1 MTFLSC
7 AEVHHQLAAFH
18 DDQLPVHDRI
28 AVQGHLNVCDR
39 CSSELSQYQAVG
51 AAIRLAA
58 APPPA
63 DEWFGVAP
71 GVVSRMRAEANEAW
85 PARLSRLFDDMHL
98 VWIALASTAAT
109 FLCGSIVLGMLHF
122 ASPEREDSL
131 AAMIAVVGA
140 PLGSDLNPASLDDL
154 MQVPTVPEDGIVKA
168 SLEHWGSQ
176 GELNLALAAVV
187 TREGRISGV
196 ELLGEDGRNPGQ
208 ASQLVHEIARG
219 RLEPA
224 RSGADPIAV
233 NFVWFVEHM
242 TVKPKQGGLLPLKE
256 RG

>member
-1 MTFLSC
+1 MMLLTC
-7 AEVHHQLAAFH
+7 AEVQKRLAEFH
-18 DDQLPVHDRI
+18 DDELTVHDRI
-28 AVQGHLNVCDR
+28 AVQGHLNVCEP
-39 CSSELSQYQAVG
+39 CALEFTQVQGIGS
-51 AAIRLAA
+51 AIRLAA

-63 DEWFGVAP
+63 NDWIGVAP

-85 PARLSRLFDDMHL
+85 PARLSRMFDDMHL

-109 FLCGSIVLGMLHF
+109 FVCGSIVLGMLHF
-122 ASPEREDSL
+122 ACPEREDSL
-131 AAMIAVVGA
+131 AAMVAIAAA

-154 MQVPTVPEDGIVKA
+154 MQAPTVPEDGLVKA
-168 SLEHWGSQ
+168 SLERWGSQ

-196 ELLGEDGRNPGQ
+196 ELLGDDGRNPRQ
-208 ASQLVHEIARG
+208 ASQLVNEISRG
-219 RLEPA
+219 TLEPA

-233 NFVWFVEHM
+233 NLVWFVEHM
-242 TVKPKQGGLLPLKE
+242 TVKPKQ

>member
-1 MTFLSC
+1 MMLLTC
-7 AEVHHQLAAFH
+7 AEVLKRLAAFH
-18 DDQLPVHDRI
+18 DDELVVHDRI
-28 AVQGHLNVCDR
+28 AVQGHLNFCEA
-39 CSSELSQYQAVG
+39 CALELTEVQAVG
-51 AAIRLAA
+51 SAIRLAA

-63 DEWFGVAP
+63 NDWNGVAP
-71 GVVSRMRAEANEAW
+71 GVVSRMHAEANEAW
-85 PARLSRLFDDMHL
+85 LARLSRMFDDMHL

-131 AAMIAVVGA
+131 AAIIAIAAA

-154 MQVPTVPEDGIVKA
+154 MQAPTVPEDGLVKA

-196 ELLGEDGRNPGQ
+196 ELLGDDGRNPRQ
-208 ASQLVHEIARG
+208 ASQLVDEISRG
-219 RLEPA
+219 TLEPA
-224 RSGADPIAV
+224 RSGDDPIAV
-233 NFVWFVEHM
+233 NLVWFVEHM
-242 TVKPKQGGLLPLKE
+242 TVKPKQ